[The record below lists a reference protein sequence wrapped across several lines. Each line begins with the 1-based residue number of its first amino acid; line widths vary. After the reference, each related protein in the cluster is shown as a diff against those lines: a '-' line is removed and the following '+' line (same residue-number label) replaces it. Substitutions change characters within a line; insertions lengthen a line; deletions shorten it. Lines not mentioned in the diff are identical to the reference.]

1 MPQERSLH
9 SRHDAPIQPT
19 ALRRRGITHNDRDDA
34 GVRAGLVEGLPG
46 FGQLDLLEAIR
57 DEDGDLQSFEIIIR
71 AMFLPL
77 YAAFLKLPWG
87 SMTNFLAAPLSKS
100 L

>member
-19 ALRRRGITHNDRDDA
+19 ALRRRGITHDDRHDA

-57 DEDGDLQSFEIIIR
+57 DEDGDLQSLEIIISL
-71 AMFLPL
+71 AMFLLP
-77 YAAFLKLPWG
+77 YAAFLKLP
-87 SMTNFLAAPLSKS
+87 
-100 L
+100 

>member
-1 MPQERSLH
+1 MTLRY
-9 SRHDAPIQPT
+9 SRPLSAAAESRITIGTMLVFAP
-19 ALRRRGITHNDRDDA
+19 AWS
-34 GVRAGLVEGLPG
+34 RAVPV

-71 AMFLPL
+71 AMFLL

>member
-1 MPQERSLH
+1 MLVF
-9 SRHDAPIQPT
+9 APC
-19 ALRRRGITHNDRDDA
+19 L
-34 GVRAGLVEGLPG
+34 GLVEGLPG
-46 FGQLDLLEAIR
+46 FDQLDLLEAIR
-57 DEDGDLQSFEIIIR
+57 DEDGDLQSFEILISL
-71 AMFLPL
+71 AMFLLL

>member
-1 MPQERSLH
+1 MQPPIAWIGTSLH
-9 SRHDAPIQPT
+9 PP
-19 ALRRRGITHNDRDDA
+19 
-34 GVRAGLVEGLPG
+34 
-46 FGQLDLLEAIR
+46 LDLLEAIR
-57 DEDGDLQSFEIIIR
+57 DEDGDLQSFEILISL
-71 AMFLPL
+71 AMFLLP